1 MLWLIALL
9 AAAFVIA
16 IFAFAGGRVKGARP
30 VANTQ
35 LMMVGRVLIAI
46 VLAIV
51 ALYAFGVLK

>member
-16 IFAFAGGRVKGARP
+16 FFAFAGGRVKGARP

-51 ALYAFGVLK
+51 ALYAFGVLE

>member
-9 AAAFVIA
+9 AAALVIGL
-16 IFAFAGGRVKGARP
+16 FAFAGGRVKGARP

-35 LMMVGRVLIAI
+35 LMTVGRVLIVI

-51 ALYAFGVLK
+51 ALYYFGFFK